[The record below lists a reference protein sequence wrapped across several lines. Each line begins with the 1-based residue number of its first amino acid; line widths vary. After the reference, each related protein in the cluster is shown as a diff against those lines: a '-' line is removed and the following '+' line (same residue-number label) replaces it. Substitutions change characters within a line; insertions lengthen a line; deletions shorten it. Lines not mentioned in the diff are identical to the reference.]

1 MTKIQ
6 EQENK
11 DYSITKQIMTKIF
24 KAYDATA
31 TLSQM
36 PQFSHFDA
44 TMDVTKG
51 NIFKQ
56 YTVEIK
62 ERNVTSLEDLETLP
76 LKVKKY
82 CNIMSHSNNK
92 TPLVI
97 YLVNGEEY
105 YIFDLNKLDL
115 NKVRIA
121 NWNIPKVQ
129 YSDKHQ
135 YEEQPTF
142 FIPLNQSIYNGTYA
156 NYQQKNHTFAEKHPQ
171 AGKTKTILK
180 PPMEEFA

>member
-1 MTKIQ
+1 MTKYEQINAQ
-6 EQENK
+6 EKKDFHITNK
-11 DYSITKQIMTKIF
+11 IMTQIF
-24 KAYDATA
+24 QIYGAKAKLDQMPPFSNYDAN
-31 TLSQM
+31 M
-36 PQFSHFDA
+36 N
-44 TMDVTKG
+44 VTKG
-51 NIFKQ
+51 NNIKKQ

-62 ERNVTSLEDLETLP
+62 ERNVPCLEDLESLP

-82 CNIMSHSNNK
+82 CNIKSHSGNK

-115 NKVRIA
+115 NKVEIR

-129 YSDKHQ
+129 YSDKHI

-142 FIPLNQSIYNGTYA
+142 FLPLNQSIYNGTFAYA
-156 NYQQKNHTFAEKHPQ
+156 NNQ
-171 AGKTKTILK
+171 
-180 PPMEEFA
+180 

>member
-1 MTKIQ
+1 MTNFKQIEDQ
-6 EQENK
+6 EQK
-11 DYSITKQIMTKIF
+11 DFIITNNIMTHIF
-24 KAYDATA
+24 QTYGATA
-31 TLSQM
+31 TLKQM
-36 PQFSHFDA
+36 QPFSHFDA
-44 TMDVTKG
+44 TMTVEKGETK
-51 NIFKQ
+51 KL

-62 ERNVTSLEDLETLP
+62 ERNVQSLEDLESLP

-82 CNIMSHSNNK
+82 CNIKSHSENK

-115 NKVRIA
+115 NKVQIA

-142 FIPLNQSIYNGTYA
+142 FLPLNQSIYNGTFAYA
-156 NYQQKNHTFAEKHPQ
+156 NNQ
-171 AGKTKTILK
+171 
-180 PPMEEFA
+180 

>member
-1 MTKIQ
+1 MTNFEQIQTQETKDFHITNKIM
-6 EQENK
+6 
-11 DYSITKQIMTKIF
+11 SQIFQT
-24 KAYDATA
+24 YDATA
-31 TLSQM
+31 TLKQM
-36 PQFSHFDA
+36 PQFSNYDA
-44 TMDVTKG
+44 TMEVSKG
-51 NIFKQ
+51 NIKRF

-62 ERNVTSLEDLETLP
+62 ERNVQSLEDLETLP

-82 CNIMSHSNNK
+82 CNIKKNSEDK

-115 NKVRIA
+115 NKVQIA

-135 YEEQPTF
+135 YEQQPTF
-142 FIPLNQSIYNGTYA
+142 FLPLNQSIYNGTFAYA
-156 NYQQKNHTFAEKHPQ
+156 NNQ
-171 AGKTKTILK
+171 
-180 PPMEEFA
+180 

>member
-1 MTKIQ
+1 MTKYEQINAQ
-6 EQENK
+6 ETK
-11 DYSITKQIMTKIF
+11 DFIITNNIMTKIF
-24 KAYDATA
+24 QAYQATT
-31 TLSQM
+31 TLKQM

-51 NIFKQ
+51 EIKKL

-62 ERNVTSLEDLETLP
+62 ERNVPCLEDLETLP

-82 CNIMSHSNNK
+82 CNIKKHSGNK

-97 YLVNGEEY
+97 YLVNNEEY
-105 YIFDLNKLDL
+105 YIYDLNKLDL
-115 NKVRIA
+115 NKVIIA

-142 FIPLNQSIYNGTYA
+142 FLPLNQSIYNGTFAYA
-156 NYQQKNHTFAEKHPQ
+156 NNK
-171 AGKTKTILK
+171 
-180 PPMEEFA
+180 